1 MKASAFMTFKRLG
14 SAATAAVVPEN
25 RSIASLARPKYTGA
39 PNHGYSRAMFY
50 VAVETIVGDEMT
62 TKFWTDRWLHGQTD
76 EDLAPNLVALVHTK
90 DIMQK
95 AFTDRKC
102 VMISEEHCRSRSPR
116 CVTRPR

>member
-14 SAATAAVVPEN
+14 SAATAVVVPEN

-39 PNHGYSRAMFY
+39 PNLGYSRVMFY

-62 TKFWTDRWLHGQTD
+62 TKFSTDRWLHGLKKCL
-76 EDLAPNLVALVHTK
+76 EHTK

-116 CVTRPR
+116 CVIRP